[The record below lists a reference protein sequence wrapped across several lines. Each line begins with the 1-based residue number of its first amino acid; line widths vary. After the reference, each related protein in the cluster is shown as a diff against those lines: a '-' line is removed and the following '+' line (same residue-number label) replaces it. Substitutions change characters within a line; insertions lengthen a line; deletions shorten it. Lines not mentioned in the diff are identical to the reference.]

1 MDYEKPKC
9 PFCDAELINQ
19 NTVELEE
26 IDAVTIES
34 ITTGWCPKCRRNFC
48 WEVTYK
54 ALYFR
59 GLVPY

>member
-26 IDAVTIES
+26 IDAVTIEG

-48 WEVTYK
+48 WGSN
-54 ALYFR
+54 L
-59 GLVPY
+59 